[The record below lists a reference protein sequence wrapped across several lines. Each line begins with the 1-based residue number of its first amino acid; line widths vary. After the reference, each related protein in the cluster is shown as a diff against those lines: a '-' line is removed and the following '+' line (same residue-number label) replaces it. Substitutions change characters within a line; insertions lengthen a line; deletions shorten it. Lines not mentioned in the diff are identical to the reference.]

1 MTVTAGLSATELRD
15 FTDVVDG
22 VAAEQWPQARAA
34 GEDPDFAALRVLWAT
49 AAEQG
54 WTELATEGALDAV
67 VAAMSRLGRVA
78 CPLPLMDVYVAVRLL
93 PRESPVVADIVAGA
107 VRPVAACT
115 RPDALHLRFIEA
127 APAATHA
134 LLILDDGEVLL
145 RPIAQAVPVA
155 GLARP
160 PWSDVTLGDE
170 ITAWA
175 RPGAAAVEDA
185 KSLLR
190 IGLAARAVGAAERT
204 VEYSIAHAKE
214 RVAFGKPIG
223 SFQAVSH
230 RAVNGACDMT
240 ACHYLL
246 DEAVRA
252 YLSGR
257 ANWQL
262 AAALAVEFAGP
273 AAVSAQFGAQHTLAA
288 MGYFE
293 EHDAP
298 WLFRRVNADVSKLDE
313 LPLADG
319 DVADVLIES
328 GEGLPALELGDAAER
343 FREEI
348 REFLAPFRTDAAV
361 VHFEQRFNAGLT
373 AEAVKRGYLS
383 LAWPETAGGKG
394 ASVEEQMVIGEEM
407 SYQRLPLLA
416 KSAADMFGTAIIRHG
431 TPEQQARYLPLLASG
446 DFPFFLGYSE
456 PEVGSDL
463 ARLRTRAVRDG
474 DEWIVNGRKMWGTGA
489 HRATWVWLAT
499 RTDPDATP
507 PHAGITVFLTRTGR
521 PGFELQQHTA
531 LSGEVSCSTFFDDFR
546 IPDTDRI
553 GEVNGGWKVIGEAL
567 AQERVLMASNAAT
580 VLRLLD
586 DVLAEIRKDPQGLAG
601 GRGSAKRR
609 LISELAARL
618 QAARVLVNA
627 SVRATARAGNGAR
640 LEAPMAKII
649 ASQLTEDFSE
659 AALRILGPSAALG
672 EGVPGVP
679 GRGAFEYTLRL
690 SIMQVVGGGSIDIQ
704 RNLVSR
710 ALGLPRLPAGRAQ
723 RGPIRIAP
731 SRRIVSPFSIGLRT
745 IAATRS
751 AYSAGSPILDG
762 CGICAL
768 REARASAGSVIIIG
782 VRKIPGAIV
791 LTRICLSARS
801 RAATIV
807 IAWMPPLLAE

>member
-1 MTVTAGLSATELRD
+1 MARLSATELQD

-22 VAAEQWPQARAA
+22 VAAAQWPHARAA
-34 GEDPDFAALRVLWAT
+34 GQDPDFSALRALWAT
-49 AAEQG
+49 AVRQG
-54 WTELATEGALDAV
+54 WTELGTERALDAV
-67 VAAMSRLGRVA
+67 VAAVRRLGRVA
-78 CPLPLMDVYVAVRLL
+78 CPLPLMDVYVAVRLF
-93 PRESPVVADIVAGA
+93 PDESPVAAGIIA
-107 VRPVAACT
+107 GTIRPVAACT
-115 RPDALHLRFIEA
+115 RSDTPHVRFVEA
-127 APAATHA
+127 APAATHV
-134 LLILDDGEVLL
+134 LLILDGGEILL
-145 RPIAQAVPVA
+145 RPVAQAVPVA

-160 PWSDVTLGDE
+160 MWSDVALSDD
-170 ITAWA
+170 ITAQA
-175 RPGAAAVEDA
+175 RPGAAAVEEA

-230 RAVNGACDMT
+230 RAVNGASDMT
-240 ACHYLL
+240 ACHRLL
-246 DEAVRA
+246 GEAVQS

-313 LPLADG
+313 LPLEAG

-328 GEGLPALELGDAAER
+328 GEGLPALELGEAAER

-348 REFLAPFRTDAAV
+348 QEFLAPFRSDVAV
-361 VHFEQRFNAGLT
+361 VHFDQRFNAGLT
-373 AEAVKRGYLS
+373 SEAAKRGYLTMG
-383 LAWPETAGGKG
+383 WPQIAGGMG
-394 ASVEEQMVIGEEM
+394 ASVEEQMVLGEEL

-431 TPEQQARYLPLLASG
+431 TPEQRARYLPLLASG
-446 DFPFFLGYSE
+446 DFPFYLGYSE

-489 HRATWVWLAT
+489 HRAKWVWLAA

-507 PHAGITVFLTRTGR
+507 PHAGITVFLTRIDR

-553 GEVNGGWKVIGEAL
+553 GEVNGGWKVIAEAL

-586 DVLAEIRKDPQGLAG
+586 DMLTEIRKDPQGLAG

-627 SVRATARAGNGAR
+627 SVRAAAAGGGAR

-649 ASQLTEDFSE
+649 ASQLIEDFSE
-659 AALRILGPSAALG
+659 TALRVFGPSAALG
-672 EGVPGVP
+672 EGGPDVP
-679 GRGAFEYTLRL
+679 GRGAFEYNLRL

-704 RNLVSR
+704 RNLVAR
-710 ALGLPRLPAGRAQ
+710 ALGLPRLPARRAQ

-731 SRRIVSPFSIGLRT
+731 SRRIVSPFSMGLRT

-751 AYSAGSPILDG
+751 AYSAGSPSLAG
-762 CGICAL
+762 WGI
-768 REARASAGSVIIIG
+768 
-782 VRKIPGAIV
+782 
-791 LTRICLSARS
+791 
-801 RAATIV
+801 
-807 IAWMPPLLAE
+807 